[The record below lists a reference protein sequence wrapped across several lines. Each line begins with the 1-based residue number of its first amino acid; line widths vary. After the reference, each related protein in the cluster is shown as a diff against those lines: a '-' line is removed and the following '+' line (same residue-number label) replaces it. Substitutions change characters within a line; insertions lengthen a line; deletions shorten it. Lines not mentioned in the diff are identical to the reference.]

1 MTLPEM
7 LEQINEMKWHEL
19 LEQIDGKEIS
29 REYEEKRQKA
39 RVERI
44 NKRKKLLHGLIA
56 GIQRHGRTA
65 LYAASILF
73 SGFLSAESLYGGIIN
88 PGSKLIRTVKSGYHT
103 HQCIN
108 QYQNRM
114 FGESIESCTA
124 AINDDQENAVARSY
138 LCEGYMAVGKHYD
151 AIKECTAAIR
161 LNPSDSR
168 PYVSRGAANIQTN
181 DLYAAESDLRKAI
194 EIDGSSQN
202 AYVDLGLVLHKKGDL
217 NGAME
222 CYAKAIGIN
231 PSLPL
236 AHNNLGLIYIDMGKL
251 KDAEAEFRTAL
262 KYDPDF
268 DFAKENLENLLNDK
282 KS

>member
-7 LEQINEMKWHEL
+7 LGQIKGMKWHEVL
-19 LEQIDGKEIS
+19 GQIDEKEIL
-29 REYEEKRQKA
+29 REYGEKRQRA
-39 RVERI
+39 RIEKI
-44 NKRKKLLHGLIA
+44 KKRKNLIYRLTA
-56 GIQRHGRTA
+56 VIKEHGRTA

-73 SGFLSAESLYGGIIN
+73 SGFLSAGSLHEGIIN
-88 PGSKLIRTVKSGYHT
+88 PGSNLIRTVKSGYHT

-114 FGESIESCTA
+114 FENSIESCIA
-124 AINDDQENAVARSY
+124 AINDDQENAVAHSY
-138 LCEGYMAVGKHYD
+138 LCEGYIAAEKNYD
-151 AIKECTAAIR
+151 AIRECTAAIR
-161 LNPSDSR
+161 SSPSDPK
-168 PYVSRGAANIQTN
+168 PYVSRGAANIQIN
-181 DLYAAESDLRKAI
+181 DLDAAESDLRKAI
-194 EIDGSSQN
+194 EIDGSFQN

-222 CYAKAIGIN
+222 CYAKAIEIK

-236 AHNNLGLIYIDMGKL
+236 AHNNLGILYLDIGKL

-268 DFAKENLENLLNDK
+268 DLAKENLENLMKDK